1 MNDDKFF
8 SWIKLRTNFMQ
19 GKEVKYICRIEPEKC
34 HGYIVIMLEILL
46 KYMNSHGELLEYI
59 GDLKVPFSSESFAQE
74 YAWLNIT
81 TIDVQET
88 VDVFTKMGFFKTNEE
103 GNIYI
108 CNFNDF
114 VGTDAKDG
122 GMSATYKANT
132 KSRETRR
139 KKLEELG
146 VDIVDFSVDLV
157 EKIGGISTNYSTD
170 VPPNIGGTFHL
181 SFLNFWNLYP
191 ESKRKEDHFIP
202 TQIEFLYQIY
212 IEKIS
217 SETIISGLQM
227 YVDSLKANKTDKR
240 YILYPES
247 FLQKKKYEEY
257 IQNNKNVVPINQQKK
272 VKKQSKSNKFNDF
285 EQNDYDFEELEKTI
299 LNQEK

>member
-1 MNDDKFF
+1 MDNDKFYT
-8 SWIKLRTNFMQ
+8 WIKLRTSFMQ
-19 GKEVKYICRIEPEKC
+19 GQEVKYICRASPEKC

-46 KYMNSHGELLEYI
+46 KYLNSHGELVEHI
-59 GDLKVPFSSESFAQE
+59 GDLSIPFSSESFAHE

-81 TIDVQET
+81 TVDVQET
-88 VDVFTKMGFFKTNEE
+88 VDVFTKMGFFKINED

-122 GMSATYKANT
+122 GMSATYKANA

-146 VDIVDFSVDLV
+146 ITIIDFFDDLGG
-157 EKIGGISTNYSTD
+157 KIGGNSTNYSTD
-170 VPPNIGGTFHL
+170 VPSNIGGTFHL
-181 SFLNFWNLYP
+181 SFLDFWNLYP
-191 ESKRKEDHFIP
+191 ESKRKEDHFTA
-202 TQIEFLYQIY
+202 TQIEFLYQTH

-217 SETIISGLQM
+217 SDTIISGLQI
-227 YVDSLKANKTDKR
+227 YIDSLKANKIDKR

-257 IQNNKNVVPINQQKK
+257 IQSNKNVVPIKQQKK
-272 VKKQSKSNKFNDF
+272 LKKPSKSNKFNDF
-285 EQNDYDFEELEKTI
+285 QQNDYDFEELEKTI